1 MAEPGLGSLP
11 WKQSDAWGRMAPRP
25 LDLAPWEPEATSQW
39 ALPRSRKG
47 LRLRKVG
54 PNRSGQVCSAEVGPS
69 PGWLGHPP
77 RSEHVP
83 RAGSCPG
90 GLANDPAHSG
100 LHGPENW
107 LRAGPLAGILPTAH
121 TSEWK
126 RGVEVKS

>member
-1 MAEPGLGSLP
+1 MG
-11 WKQSDAWGRMAPRP
+11 
-25 LDLAPWEPEATSQW
+25 
-39 ALPRSRKG
+39 
-47 LRLRKVG
+47 
-54 PNRSGQVCSAEVGPS
+54 SAEVPEGAAADEGGTQQVRAGLLRRGRALS
-69 PGWLGHPP
+69 WVAGAPP
-77 RSEHVP
+77 WSEHVP

-126 RGVEVKS
+126 RGGRSEKLKKS